1 MSLQPTGKGQSLT
14 CLSGRLD
21 DPIGRTNFR
30 NHIPPRRLS
39 GKGRPTSAPL
49 LSAWSSPRPKCD
61 KALSQLTNSPIATNH
76 ATPRPEESPKTKP
89 RHPPSSPSP
98 SPKDGRGKSGRI
110 FRRPSIMN
118 LLRPK
123 DSKHQNTSQSPPRP
137 KKMASGTFTLTS
149 SIRSSFLAIIKHNI
163 QTAQQEDKGKSP
175 RTPCIT
181 PPSTL
186 PVRTPIHQHPELY
199 RPLPRARSS
208 FELTLNLEPAKPL
221 LDELLARDDALG
233 FLEGRNKREQ
243 RVEVDIEKVLEWRK
257 EVEED
262 I

>member
-14 CLSGRLD
+14 CLSGRFD

-49 LSAWSSPRPKCD
+49 LSAWSSPRSKCD
-61 KALSQLTNSPIATNH
+61 KALSQLTNPPITINH

-89 RHPPSSPSP
+89 RHPPS
-98 SPKDGRGKSGRI
+98 
-110 FRRPSIMN
+110 F
-118 LLRPK
+118 LRPK

-149 SIRSSFLAIIKHNI
+149 SIRSSFLAIIKHHI
-163 QTAQQEDKGKSP
+163 QTTHQEDKGKSP

-186 PVRTPIHQHPELY
+186 PVRTPIHQHSELY